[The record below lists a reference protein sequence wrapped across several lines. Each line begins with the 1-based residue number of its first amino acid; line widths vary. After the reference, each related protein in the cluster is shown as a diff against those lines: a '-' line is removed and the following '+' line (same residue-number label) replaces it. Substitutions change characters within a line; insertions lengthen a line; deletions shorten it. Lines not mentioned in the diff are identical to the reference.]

1 MSEKPISS
9 QAKNLILDIYI
20 CLSQKTVFER
30 WVHIFWL
37 SGPFILLIERSPADF
52 WVSII
57 ALTFVTRSFIKRDF
71 SWLNIFWVKM
81 CFVFLS
87 VCILSSAFS
96 NIPLYSLG
104 EAIAWF
110 RFPLFAMATVFWLA
124 TDKRLLYGMLF
135 TTLIGMMI
143 MTGILAAEIL
153 IEGQKGGRLS
163 WPYGDLVPG
172 NYLAK
177 VGLPAFTV
185 MVALA
190 IGAKP
195 KLAFFAGLLS
205 LISIV
210 MSVLT
215 GERINFLIRACGG
228 MLAALVWKP
237 ELRRYCILIVVEIFA
252 LAAVFTFMPS
262 MQNRFTAQI
271 VEHLP
276 TGPQSDY
283 YRVMGAG
290 IKVFKTS
297 PLLGVGPATHRKL
310 CPEIVGVVDKRISS
324 EFRCDN
330 HPHNFYIQ
338 FLAETGIIGFF
349 VGVVMLSS
357 ITWAAFS
364 GWRYA
369 RDNVVAATAFV
380 IPLGLFF
387 PIASFAD
394 FFGQWNNIFMWSALA
409 LALASGRTLINDRS
423 G

>member
-1 MSEKPISS
+1 MTEKSISAQVRELFSNVYRALSEK
-9 QAKNLILDIYI
+9 NIYD
-20 CLSQKTVFER
+20 R
-30 WVHIFWL
+30 WLHIFWL
-37 SGPFILLIERSPADF
+37 MGPFILLIERSPADL
-52 WVSII
+52 WITMI
-57 ALTFVTRSFIKRDF
+57 AFIFVARSFVKRDF
-71 SWLNIFWVKM
+71 SWFGVFWVKM
-81 CFVFLS
+81 CFIFLA
-87 VCILSSAFS
+87 VCILSSVVS

-104 EAIAWF
+104 EALVWF

-124 TDKRLLYGMLF
+124 SDKRLLYGMLF
-135 TTLIGMMI
+135 STAIGMFI
-143 MTGILAAEIL
+143 MTGILTAEIL
-153 IEGQKGGRLS
+153 IEGQKGGRLT

-177 VGLPAFTV
+177 VGLPVFSV
-185 MVALA
+185 LVALA
-190 IGAKP
+190 VGAKP
-195 KLAFFAGLLS
+195 RLAVISAILS

-237 ELRRYCILIVVEIFA
+237 SFRRYGMLVLIEILAVV
-252 LAAVFTFMPS
+252 LVFSFMPS
-262 MQNRFTAQI
+262 MQDRFTTQI
-271 VEHLP
+271 VNQIP
-276 TGPQSDY
+276 TGPHSDY
-283 YRVMGAG
+283 FRVMGAG
-290 IKVFKTS
+290 VEVFKTS
-297 PLLGVGPATHRKL
+297 PFLGVGPAAHREL
-310 CPEIVGVVDKRISS
+310 CPDIAGHISA
-324 EFRCDN
+324 FRCDN

-338 FLAETGIIGFF
+338 LLAETGIIGFI
-349 VGVVMLSS
+349 VGIIMLVS
-357 ITWAAFS
+357 IIWAAFS
-364 GWRYA
+364 GWRFA